1 MLLQWQI
8 VTAGAIWS
16 SVWLVCTQS
25 ISIIT
30 WCFRLISL
38 LDRWPWICLGLEKA
52 HPEKANLSTDHGRWG
67 TIAQKLKEAL
77 AFKNRCFCGLEIELK
92 CQESWLPGRPAWYSP
107 NFFFK
112 YKFSRRLPSL
122 TNPPAL
128 GNPAKSFPYLL
139 PNSLNKYFS
148 TCQVSGAW
156 PSSSP
161 AANLPWPSKM
171 SCPGMPSSFRGSQ
184 QSSWG
189 CGWHTDF
196 SYAFSFLKQKVPM
209 DGEKSRPWNGQYQ
222 SACSLL
228 RCLGYSCR
236 LSQVQLSWIGLD
248 WYKSRIWAGSPFF
261 PGWGFLGILAG
272 K

>member
-8 VTAGAIWS
+8 VTAGAMWS
-16 SVWLVCTQS
+16 SAWLVCAYS

-30 WCFRLISL
+30 WYFKLIYL
-38 LDRWPWICLGLEKA
+38 FDRWPWICLCFEKT
-52 HPEKANLSTDHGRWG
+52 HPEKANLSKDHGRWG

-77 AFKNRCFCGLEIELK
+77 AFKNRFSCGLEIELK
-92 CQESWLPGRPAWYSP
+92 YQESWLPGSPVWYSP

-128 GNPAKSFPYLL
+128 GNWAKSFPYLV

-161 AANLPWPSKM
+161 AANLPRPSKM
-171 SCPGMPSSFRGSQ
+171 SSPRMPSSFRRSQ

-189 CGWHTDF
+189 CEWHINF
-196 SYAFSFLKQKVPM
+196 SCAFSFLKQKVSM
-209 DGEKSRPWNGQYQ
+209 DGEKIRPWNGQYG

-228 RCLGYSCR
+228 RCFGFGCR
-236 LSQVQLSWIGLD
+236 FSQVQLTWISLE
-248 WYKSRIWAGSPFF
+248 
-261 PGWGFLGILAG
+261 
-272 K
+272 